1 MGDLSLF
8 ARLPHIS
15 AAVASAKIAVQWG
28 TAPKAK
34 SRRNHTR
41 NISLAKTIASPVNK
55 TSIQHHLITPH
66 PQRPILPQLLSPS
79 TYFTMPSATPPETE
93 RSPSP
98 PASAPTA
105 LTPGYRAEAFVTLY
119 KAALDKTLEAIS
131 PSSFGAC
138 FPSISTNA
146 PTQLAAMHTGMTAGL
161 RSFALAEFDTIMEE
175 RRVVEN
181 LNRLEDLISDAKKRK
196 ARSTSGTDE
205 YEQPV
210 P

>member
-1 MGDLSLF
+1 
-8 ARLPHIS
+8 
-15 AAVASAKIAVQWG
+15 
-28 TAPKAK
+28 
-34 SRRNHTR
+34 
-41 NISLAKTIASPVNK
+41 
-55 TSIQHHLITPH
+55 
-66 PQRPILPQLLSPS
+66 
-79 TYFTMPSATPPETE
+79 MPSATSPETE

>member
-1 MGDLSLF
+1 M
-8 ARLPHIS
+8 H
-15 AAVASAKIAVQWG
+15 VKIAVQ
-28 TAPKAK
+28 
-34 SRRNHTR
+34 SRNVLRRTTQNSQPR
-41 NISLAKTIASPVNK
+41 QNNRVACKQNFN
-55 TSIQHHLITPH
+55 SIPPRHNSTT
-66 PQRPILPQLLSPS
+66 QRPILAQLPSPS

-196 ARSTSGTDE
+196 ARSTSGTDGD
-205 YEQPV
+205 EQPV